1 MTLIL
6 ASQSPRR
13 QQILNEAG
21 LKFIIAPAHIDESV
35 LAGESPA
42 EHVQRLAA
50 EKARAIAL
58 SLSRPQTLI
67 LAADTVVVLN
77 NKILGKPLNDDDA
90 KNMLKKLSSQ
100 THEVLTGWTLIDENG
115 KTRSGGVE
123 SSKVRFRVL
132 SEQEIEDYVKSGEP
146 QDKAGAYGIQGKASK
161 FVENVEGLVS
171 NVIGLPIEV
180 ILPHLNIAKPHS
192 NQV

>member
-21 LKFIIAPAHIDESV
+21 LKFMTAPAHIDESIIP
-35 LAGESPA
+35 GESPV

-50 EKARAIAL
+50 EKARTIAL
-58 SLSRPQTLI
+58 SLSRPQMLI

-77 NKILGKPLNDDDA
+77 NKILGKPLNDTDA
-90 KNMLKKLSSQ
+90 KNILKKLSGQ

-115 KTRSGGVE
+115 KTRAQGVE
-123 SSKVRFRVL
+123 NSKVQFRTL
-132 SEQEIEDYVKSGEP
+132 SGQEIDDYVKSGEP
-146 QDKAGAYGIQGKASK
+146 HDKAGAYAIQESGGK
-161 FVENVEGLVS
+161 FVKNVEGLVS
-171 NVIGLPIEV
+171 NVIGLPIEI
-180 ILPHLNIAKPHS
+180 ILPHIPSDVRRKT
-192 NQV
+192 

>member
-21 LKFIIAPAHIDESV
+21 LKFMTAPAHIDESIIP
-35 LAGESPA
+35 GESPL
-42 EHVQRLAA
+42 EHVQRLAT

-58 SLSRPQTLI
+58 SLSRPQMLI
-67 LAADTVVVLN
+67 LAADTVVVLHN
-77 NKILGKPLNDDDA
+77 QILGKPLNDHDA
-90 KNMLKKLSSQ
+90 KNMLKKLSGQ

-115 KTRSGGVE
+115 KTRADGVE
-123 SSKVRFRVL
+123 NSRVLFRTL
-132 SEQEIEDYVKSGEP
+132 SEQEIADYVKSGEP
-146 QDKAGAYGIQGKASK
+146 RDKAGAYGIQGEGGK

-171 NVIGLPIEV
+171 NVIGLPIET
-180 ILPHLNIAKPHS
+180 ILPHIPSDVRRKT
-192 NQV
+192 